1 MWGIQR
7 KNRSYE
13 EGTMILKNL
22 KVDRNV
28 TKVGLNMI
36 LKDLLV
42 KNGKIGR
49 TTVFVDDAYTDIV
62 TIYGQKFRIKVE
74 ELNK

>member
-1 MWGIQR
+1 
-7 KNRSYE
+7 
-13 EGTMILKNL
+13 MILKNL
-22 KVDRNV
+22 KIDRNV

-42 KNGKIGR
+42 KNGKIER